1 MYNYKQHLISF
12 NVSLSEAL
20 IRLNQLPGDKILFVV
35 DEATILLGSITDG
48 DIRRGLLKNNSKE
61 VSIENFYQAFPKFLY
76 QDQQNVKNIFEL
88 REKGFDIIPILDREK
103 RIIDILNFNF
113 YKAYLPID
121 AVVMAGGRGSRLS
134 PLTDTT
140 PKPLLKIGDKP
151 IMEHNIDR
159 LISFGIKDFWVSVN
173 YLREQIIEHFKEIKK
188 DIKIC
193 YIEEDQPMG
202 TIGALSKVETFQN
215 EHVLVTNSDLLTN
228 LNYENFYLDFLKN
241 DADISMVTIPYEV
254 VVPYGVVEQDQ
265 NQVQGI
271 QEKPTYTY
279 YSNAGIYLMKK
290 EVFASIPKNTFFNA
304 TDLITGELSKKK
316 KVISYPFSGYWL
328 DVGKPEDYKR
338 AQTDIKHIKF

>member
-1 MYNYKQHLISF
+1 
-12 NVSLSEAL
+12 
-20 IRLNQLPGDKILFVV
+20 
-35 DEATILLGSITDG
+35 
-48 DIRRGLLKNNSKE
+48 
-61 VSIENFYQAFPKFLY
+61 
-76 QDQQNVKNIFEL
+76 
-88 REKGFDIIPILDREK
+88 
-103 RIIDILNFNF
+103 
-113 YKAYLPID
+113 
-121 AVVMAGGRGSRLS
+121 MAGGRGSRLS

-173 YLREQIIEHFKEIKK
+173 YLREQIIEHLTEIKK

-215 EHVLVTNSDLLTN
+215 EHVLVINSDLLTN
-228 LNYENFYLDFLKN
+228 LNYEYFYLDFLKN

-279 YSNAGIYLMKK
+279 YSNAGIYLIKK
-290 EVFASIPKNTFFNA
+290 GVCLYPKNTFFNA
-304 TDLITGELSKKK
+304 TDLIIGELSKKK
-316 KVISYPFSGYWL
+316 KVTSYPFSGYWL
-328 DVGKPEDYKR
+328 DIGKPEDYKR

>member
-12 NVSLSEAL
+12 NVSLSDAL
-20 IRLNQLPGDKILFVV
+20 IQLNRLRGDKILFVV
-35 DEATILLGSITDG
+35 DETSILLGSITDG

-61 VSIENFYQAFPKFLY
+61 VSIKNFYQALPKFLY
-76 QDQQNVKNIFEL
+76 HDQQDVKNILEL
-88 REKGFDIIPILDREK
+88 REKGFSIIPILDREK

-113 YKAYLPID
+113 YRAYLPMD
-121 AVVMAGGRGSRLS
+121 AIVMAGGRGSRLS
-134 PLTDTT
+134 PLTDKT
-140 PKPLLKIGDKP
+140 PKPLLKIGEKP
-151 IMEHNIDR
+151 IMEHNVDL
-159 LISFGIKDFWVSVN
+159 LISFGIKDFWFSVN
-173 YLREQIIEHFKEIKK
+173 YLKEQIKEHFAESKKEIS
-188 DIKIC
+188 IH

-202 TIGALSKVETFQN
+202 TIGALSKVEAFQN

-228 LNYENFYLDFLKN
+228 LNYEDFYLDFLKN

-254 VVPYGVVEQDQ
+254 VIPYGVVEQKE

-279 YSNAGIYLMKK
+279 YSNAGIYLMKR
-290 EVFASIPKNTFFNA
+290 EVLASIPKNTFFNA
-304 TDLITGELSKKK
+304 TDLITDELSKKK

-328 DVGKPEDYKR
+328 DIGKPEDYKR

>member
-1 MYNYKQHLISF
+1 MIYEKHIIQKGISL
-12 NVSLSEAL
+12 NEAL
-20 IRLNQLPGDKILFVV
+20 FKLNQIDGEKILFVV
-35 DEATILLGSITDG
+35 DTENKLIGSITDG
-48 DIRRGLLKNNSKE
+48 DIRRGLLKKNSKE

>member
-12 NVSLSEAL
+12 NVSLNDAL
-20 IRLNQLPGDKILFVV
+20 LRLNQLPDDKILFVV
-35 DEATILLGSITDG
+35 DEAAILLGSITDG
-48 DIRRGLLKNNSKE
+48 DIRRGLLNNNSKE
-61 VSIENFYQAFPKFLY
+61 VSIKNFYQAFPKFLY
-76 QDQQNVKNIFEL
+76 QDKQNVKNIFDL
-88 REKGFDIIPILDREK
+88 RDKGFDIIPILDREK

-121 AVVMAGGRGSRLS
+121 AVVMAGGRGRRLS
-134 PLTDTT
+134 PLTNKT

-173 YLREQIIEHFKEIKK
+173 YLKEQIIDHFTESINEIS
-188 DIKIC
+188 IC
-193 YIEEDQPMG
+193 FIEEDKPMG
-202 TIGALSKVETFQN
+202 TIGALSKVEAFQN

-228 LNYENFYLDFLKN
+228 LNYEDFYMDFLKSG
-241 DADISMVTIPYEV
+241 ADISMVTIPYEV
-254 VVPYGVVEQDQ
+254 VIPYGIVEQDQ
-265 NQVQGI
+265 NQVQSI

-328 DVGKPEDYKR
+328 DIGKPEDYKR
-338 AQTDIKHIKF
+338 AQIDIKHIKF

>member
-1 MYNYKQHLISF
+1 
-12 NVSLSEAL
+12 
-20 IRLNQLPGDKILFVV
+20 
-35 DEATILLGSITDG
+35 
-48 DIRRGLLKNNSKE
+48 
-61 VSIENFYQAFPKFLY
+61 
-76 QDQQNVKNIFEL
+76 
-88 REKGFDIIPILDREK
+88 
-103 RIIDILNFNF
+103 
-113 YKAYLPID
+113 
-121 AVVMAGGRGSRLS
+121 
-134 PLTDTT
+134 
-140 PKPLLKIGDKP
+140 
-151 IMEHNIDR
+151 
-159 LISFGIKDFWVSVN
+159 
-173 YLREQIIEHFKEIKK
+173 
-188 DIKIC
+188 
-193 YIEEDQPMG
+193 
-202 TIGALSKVETFQN
+202 
-215 EHVLVTNSDLLTN
+215 VLVTNSDLLTN